1 MYSLFIALPLEN
13 PALLLT
19 WRPPAV
25 KRVVLFS
32 PRLLV
37 NCPLVPHCSP
47 LFLASL
53 PPGFPRNPNVL
64 LIRTHPNPFPSVANS
79 NVLYYYIYCIFI
91 HISFYVSIYIFL
103 YIYTYIHICICIS
116 ICNVL
121 SYYIYIHTY
130 LFRTCNV
137 MRGPRSPDVDQGIC

>member
-1 MYSLFIALPLEN
+1 MYNWYQLITQHSYIHECVLMYSLFMALPLKN

-25 KRVVLFS
+25 MRVVLSS

-53 PPGFPRNPNVL
+53 PPGFPQNPNVL
-64 LIRTHPNPFPSVANS
+64 LIRTHPNPFPSVGYSKNQPIGHKGKKLWS
-79 NVLYYYIYCIFI
+79 IWNVKFECTI
-91 HISFYVSIYIFL
+91 HL
-103 YIYTYIHICICIS
+103 HD
-116 ICNVL
+116 
-121 SYYIYIHTY
+121 
-130 LFRTCNV
+130 
-137 MRGPRSPDVDQGIC
+137 RSGKFK